1 MAKLSESFSKI
12 ELGSYGQNV
21 LSGDLYADE
30 ILQDLRGIRGIKK
43 YREMRDNSATIG
55 AVMYAIEQVL
65 RDVDIKV
72 CPADDSE
79 EAKKEAEFVESVLED
94 MEHSLDDHI
103 AEALSALT
111 FGFSWFEQV
120 YKVRGG
126 PTARTGKK
134 KSKYDDGRIGIKKLA
149 IRAPW
154 TINKFEMDPK
164 TGQCLGVHQQGTT
177 NHGPAFIPS
186 NKSVVYRTTSL
197 NGDPAGRSVLRNAY
211 SSYKYL
217 TSLQGIEAI
226 AVERELHG
234 VPVGRIPAEFLHPDA
249 TDDKKAVKA
258 QMEMVLRDLKLNEQ
272 GFALIPSDTYTDIEG
287 KPSNVRMMDIEL
299 ITSQGS
305 RSVQIDPIIR
315 RYQHDIA
322 RSVMSEFLMLGSS
335 STGSYAMSK
344 SKTDLFLRSM
354 ESYIDMIVDT
364 LNKQLVERLW
374 EINGLD
380 YDLMPEL
387 EAGDVAPHDL
397 KELGSYL
404 RNLNGANIDLSDQVH
419 IINALLENAELPEV
433 DPEEYKAKLEEKKQ
447 MESDKAAAEMA
458 VMGAKANPQG
468 QPPNQPTKPSP
479 TAKADIDPYAEDT

>member
-12 ELGSYGQNV
+12 ELGTYGQNV
-21 LSGDLYADE
+21 LTGDLYADE
-30 ILQDLRGIRGIKK
+30 IISDLKGIRGIKK

-55 AVMYAIEQVL
+55 ALMYAIEQVL

-72 CPADDSE
+72 CPANDSE

-94 MEHSLDDHI
+94 MDHSLDDHI
-103 AEALSALT
+103 AEALSVLT

-134 KSKYDDGRIGIKKLA
+134 KSKYNDGRIGIKKLA

-154 TINKFEMDPK
+154 TINKFAMDHV
-164 TGQCLGVHQQGTT
+164 TGACTGVYQQGTM
-177 NHGPAFIPS
+177 NHGPSFIPA
-186 NKSVVYRTTSL
+186 NKSVVYRTTTL

-217 TSLQGIEAI
+217 TSLQAIEAI

-249 TDDKKAVKA
+249 SDAQKAVRT
-258 QMEMVLRDLKLNEQ
+258 QMETILRDLKQNEQ
-272 GFALIPSDTYTDIEG
+272 GYALIPSDVYSDIDG
-287 KPSNVRMMDIEL
+287 KPSNARLMDIEL

-305 RSVQIDPIIR
+305 RSVQIDPIIV

-322 RSVMSEFLMLGSS
+322 RSVMSEFLMLGSG
-335 STGSYAMSK
+335 STGSYALSK

-397 KELGSYL
+397 KELGAYL

-419 IINALLENAELPEV
+419 IINALLDNAELPEV
-433 DPEEYKAKLEEKKQ
+433 DEAEYQAKLDEKKQ
-447 MESDKAAAEMA
+447 MEADRSKLELQAMAAP
-458 VMGAKANPQG
+458 KP
-468 QPPNQPTKPSP
+468 QPTATGSP
-479 TAKADIDPYAEDT
+479 

>member
-12 ELGSYGQNV
+12 ELGAYGQNV
-21 LSGDLYADE
+21 LTGELYADE
-30 ILQDLRGIRGIKK
+30 ILSELKGIKGIKK

-55 AVMYAIEQVL
+55 ALMYAIEQVL

-72 CPADDSE
+72 KPANDSE

-103 AEALSALT
+103 AESLSVLT

-126 PTARTGKK
+126 PSARTGKK
-134 KSKYDDGRIGIKKLA
+134 KSKYNDGRIGIKKLA

-154 TINKFEMDPK
+154 TIQKFDMDK
-164 TGQCLGVHQQGTT
+164 ATGQCLGVFQQGTT
-177 NHGPAFIPS
+177 NHNACYIPS
-186 NKSVVYRTTSL
+186 NKSLVYRTTTL

-217 TSLQGIEAI
+217 TSLQAIEAI

-234 VPVGRIPAEFLHPDA
+234 VPIGRIPAEFLHPDA
-249 TDDKKAVKA
+249 SDSQKAVRQ
-258 QMEMVLRDLKLNEQ
+258 QMEIILRDLKLNEQ
-272 GFALIPSDTYTDIEG
+272 GFALIPSDVYVDTDG
-287 KPSNVRMMDIEL
+287 KPSNARLMDIEL

-305 RSVQIDPIIR
+305 RSVQIDPIIQ

-322 RSVMSEFLMLGSS
+322 RSVMSEFLMLGSG
-335 STGSYAMSK
+335 STGSYALSK

-354 ESYIDMIVDT
+354 ESYIDIIVDT

-433 DPEEYKAKLEEKKQ
+433 DPEEYKAKLEEKKL
-447 MESDKAAAEMA
+447 MEKDKATAEMV
-458 VMGAKANPQG
+458 VMSAKQ
-468 QPPNQPTKPSP
+468 QPVEPKPAPT
-479 TAKADIDPYAEDT
+479 TKAFEDPYEEDE

>member
-12 ELGSYGQNV
+12 ELGTYGQSV
-21 LSGDLYADE
+21 LSGNPYSDE
-30 ILQDLRGIRGIKK
+30 IISDLRGLKGIKK

-55 AVMYAIEQVL
+55 ALMYAIEQVL

-72 CPADDSE
+72 CPANDSE
-79 EAKKEAEFVESVLED
+79 EAKKEAEFVESVLDD

-103 AEALSALT
+103 AEALSVLT

-120 YKVRGG
+120 YKVRSG
-126 PTARTGKK
+126 PSARTGKK
-134 KSKYDDGRIGIKKLA
+134 KSKYNDGRIGLKKLA

-154 TINKFEMDPK
+154 TINKFEMDYA
-164 TGQCLGVHQQGTT
+164 TGQCLGVHQQGTS
-177 NHGPAFIPS
+177 NHQGSFIPS
-186 NKSVVYRTTSL
+186 NKSLVYRTTTL

-217 TSLQGIEAI
+217 TSLQTIEAI

-249 TDDKKAVKA
+249 SDAQKAVRS
-258 QMEMVLRDLKLNEQ
+258 QMETILRDLKMNEQ
-272 GFALIPSDTYTDIEG
+272 GYALIPSDVYTDIDG
-287 KPSNVRMMDIEL
+287 KPSNSRLMDIEL
-299 ITSQGS
+299 ITSNGS
-305 RSVQIDPIIR
+305 RSVDIDPIIR

-335 STGSYAMSK
+335 STGSYALSK

-354 ESYIDMIVDT
+354 ESYIDIIVDT
-364 LNKQLVERLW
+364 LNKQVVERLW

-433 DPEEYKAKLEEKKQ
+433 DEEVYQAKLDEEKAQAQERTKLELQ
-447 MESDKAAAEMA
+447 AMAAPKPTPA
-458 VMGAKANPQG
+458 
-468 QPPNQPTKPSP
+468 PNGGPNG
-479 TAKADIDPYAEDT
+479 